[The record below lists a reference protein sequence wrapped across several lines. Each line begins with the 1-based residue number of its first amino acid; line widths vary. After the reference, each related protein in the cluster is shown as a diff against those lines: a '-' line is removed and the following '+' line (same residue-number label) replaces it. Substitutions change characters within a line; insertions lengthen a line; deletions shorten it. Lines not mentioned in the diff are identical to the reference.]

1 MHAIAGPKAGG
12 ATLGDGEAHRYTL
25 PGEKLVASPDSHRRV
40 RLLEGVDL
48 RKLPLTP
55 QEAFILSRVDGTTTD
70 VEIALATG
78 LDSAV
83 IHTALEKF
91 LGLGAIVFVEPQ
103 ASRSPKAPVAT
114 PTHVRIGAV
123 VETRADAG
131 ERHPAAALYD
141 PAELDETVDI
151 DLPRKRRILDT
162 YYRIDR
168 LNHYEV
174 LGIEPSAD
182 KKAVK
187 TAYFEVVNLFHPDR
201 YFGKNLGSF
210 KSKLERL
217 FARVTEAHDV
227 LTRQAA
233 REEYDTYLA
242 SVNRNNALDRTLS
255 TSASA
260 REAER
265 VEREILEQAQI
276 EDKAQHSYPP
286 PASPMSGSPPLATS
300 SVPPRPSDPE
310 LRRRALARK
319 LGRSLPPRA
328 AEPEGPVSTPAGRE
342 ALADELRRRHE
353 ERVSELKARQVER
366 YVNAADDAE
375 RAKDLVSAT
384 NALRIA
390 TTLRPEDPA
399 LLNRLKELE
408 MKAASGLSEGYL
420 EQAAYEERE
429 RRFAEAAA
437 SYERAAR
444 GRPTPK
450 VHERVAFCLLEAGL
464 DLKKAADFAKRARD
478 GAPDDPQIRVTLGR
492 IYLEAG
498 MKQSAV
504 TEFERAQQL
513 SPRDD
518 TIKDWLRRSRRSET

>member
-1 MHAIAGPKAGG
+1 
-12 ATLGDGEAHRYTL
+12 
-25 PGEKLVASPDSHRRV
+25 VASPDTQRRP

-55 QEAFILSRVDGTTTD
+55 QEAFILSRVDGALTD
-70 VEIALATG
+70 ADIALATG
-78 LDSAV
+78 LSPV
-83 IHTALEKF
+83 IVRTALDKF
-91 LGLGAIVFVEPQ
+91 SELGAVAFSEPTTV
-103 ASRSPKAPVAT
+103 RSPRSPVAT
-114 PTHVRIGAV
+114 PTTNVRIAAA
-123 VETRADAG
+123 VETRGESG

-141 PAELDETVDI
+141 PSELDEVVDL
-151 DLPRKRRILDT
+151 DLPRKRRILDS
-162 YYRIDR
+162 YYRLDR
-168 LNHYEV
+168 LNHYEALAV
-174 LGIEPSAD
+174 SPHAD
-182 KKAVK
+182 KKAIK

-227 LTRQAA
+227 LTRQSA
-233 REEYDTYLA
+233 REEYDRYLA
-242 SVNRNNALDRTLS
+242 TVNRTRELDHTLS
-255 TSASA
+255 EGASA
-260 REAER
+260 REVER
-265 VEREILEQAQI
+265 LEREILEQAQI
-276 EDKAQHSYPP
+276 EDKVAHSYPP
-286 PASPMSGSPPLATS
+286 PSPFSPPLGAESPIATS

-310 LRRRALARK
+310 MRRRALARK

-328 AEPEGPVSTPAGRE
+328 AEPDAAPVSTQGRRE
-342 ALADELRRRHE
+342 AIADDLRRRHE
-353 ERVSELKARQVER
+353 ERIAELKARQVER
-366 YVNAADDAE
+366 YVIAADEAE
-375 RAKDLVSAT
+375 RDKDLVSAT

-390 TTLRPEDPA
+390 TTLRPEDPSLA
-399 LLNRLKELE
+399 NRLKELE

-429 RRFAEAAA
+429 RRFPEAAA
-437 SYERAAR
+437 SYERASR
-444 GRPTPK
+444 GRPTPR

-478 GAPDDPQIRVTLGR
+478 GAPDDVQIRVTLGR

-498 MKQSAV
+498 MKQSAI

-518 TIKDWLRRSRRSET
+518 TIKDWLRRSRRTET

>member
-1 MHAIAGPKAGG
+1 M
-12 ATLGDGEAHRYTL
+12 
-25 PGEKLVASPDSHRRV
+25 ASPDSHRRP

-55 QEAFILSRVDGTTTD
+55 QEAFILSRVDGTATD
-70 VEIALATG
+70 AEIVLATG
-78 LDSAV
+78 LDANV
-83 IHTALEKF
+83 VRTALEKF
-91 LGLGAIVFVEPQ
+91 AELGAIAWNAP
-103 ASRSPKAPVAT
+103 ATARSPKAPVAA
-114 PTHVRIGAV
+114 PVHNVRIGAV
-123 VETRADAG
+123 IETRADAG
-131 ERHPAAALYD
+131 DRHPAAALYD

-151 DLPRKRRILDT
+151 DLPKKRRILDT

-174 LGIEPSAD
+174 LGIDQTAD

-187 TAYFEVVNLFHPDR
+187 SAYFEVVNLFHPDR

-210 KSKLERL
+210 KTKLERL

-233 REEYDTYLA
+233 REEYDRYLA
-242 SVNRNNALDRTLS
+242 SVNRTQALDRTLS
-255 TSASA
+255 EAASA

-265 VEREILEQAQI
+265 VEREILEQAKL
-276 EDKAQHSYPP
+276 EDKARHSYPP
-286 PASPMSGSPPLATS
+286 PASSVPVPGPGPMVTS
-300 SVPPRPSDPE
+300 SMPPRPSDPE

-328 AEPEGPVSTPAGRE
+328 AESEGPASTPRTRE

-353 ERVSELKARQVER
+353 ERVAELKARQVER
-366 YVNAADDAE
+366 YVTAADEAE

-399 LLNRLKELE
+399 LLNRSKELE

-444 GRPTPK
+444 GRPAPK
-450 VHERVAFCLLEAGL
+450 IHERVAFCLLEAGL

-478 GAPDDPQIRVTLGR
+478 GSPDDAQIRVTLGR

-504 TEFERAQQL
+504 SEFERAQQL

>member
-1 MHAIAGPKAGG
+1 M
-12 ATLGDGEAHRYTL
+12 
-25 PGEKLVASPDSHRRV
+25 ASPDSHRRP

-55 QEAFILSRVDGTTTD
+55 QEAFILSRVDGTATD
-70 VEIALATG
+70 AEIALATG
-78 LDSAV
+78 FETGV
-83 IHTALEKF
+83 IRVALEKF
-91 LGLGAIVFVEPQ
+91 VGLGAIAYHEP
-103 ASRSPKAPVAT
+103 AAPRSPRSPVAS
-114 PTHVRIGAV
+114 PTQQVRIGPI
-123 VETRADAG
+123 VETRAEPV

-141 PAELDETVDI
+141 PGELDEPVDI
-151 DLPRKRRILDT
+151 DLPRKRRILDA

-168 LNHYEV
+168 LTHYEA
-174 LGIEPSAD
+174 LGVEPTAD

-187 TAYFEVVNLFHPDR
+187 NAYFEVVNLFHTDR
-201 YFGKNLGSF
+201 YFGTNLGSF
-210 KSKLERL
+210 KAKLERL

-233 REEYDTYLA
+233 REEYDRYLA
-242 SVNRNNALDRTLS
+242 TVNLTKALDHTLS
-255 TSASA
+255 DMTTA

-265 VEREILEQAQI
+265 VEREILAQAQL
-276 EDKAQHSYPP
+276 EDKVAHSYPP
-286 PASPMSGSPPLATS
+286 PASSVPVPQAPVTS
-300 SVPPRPSDPE
+300 SLPPRPSDPE
-310 LRRRALARK
+310 ARRRALARK
-319 LGRSLPPRA
+319 LGRSMPPRA
-328 AEPEGPVSTPAGRE
+328 AEPEGPVSTPRSRE
-342 ALADELRRRHE
+342 AVADDLRRRHE
-353 ERVSELKARQVER
+353 ERVAELKARQVER
-366 YVNAADDAE
+366 YVAAADEAE

-390 TTLRPEDPA
+390 STLRPEDPA
-399 LLNRLKELE
+399 LINRLKELE
-408 MKAASGLSEGYL
+408 LKAASGLSEGYL

-429 RRFAEAAA
+429 RRFVEAAA

-450 VHERVAFCLLEAGL
+450 VHERVAFCLLEAGG

-478 GAPDDPQIRVTLGR
+478 GAPDDAQIRVTLGR

-498 MKQSAV
+498 MKQSAA
-504 TEFERAQQL
+504 TEFVRAQQL